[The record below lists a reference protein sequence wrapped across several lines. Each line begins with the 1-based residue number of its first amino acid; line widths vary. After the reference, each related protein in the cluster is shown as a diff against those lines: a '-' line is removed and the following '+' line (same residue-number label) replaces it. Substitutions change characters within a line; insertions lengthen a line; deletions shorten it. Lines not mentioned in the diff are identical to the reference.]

1 MLETKSSKP
10 KMWSSSLPL
19 PISIYTNP
27 QRQEFV
33 VHFLIPRNMPTTSSE
48 QPRHIARSCRLLLF
62 LLMPSLLLRQS
73 ESCSL
78 QTYPNSHY
86 PPFVLVD
93 DDDVQLSARVE
104 AGHMSGPFYR
114 ES

>member
-10 KMWSSSLPL
+10 EMWFSSLPL

-33 VHFLIPRNMPTTSSE
+33 VHFLIPRNMPTMSSE
-48 QPRHIARSCRLLLF
+48 QPRHIARRLPPAAIPVDAITAPQTVRILL
-62 LLMPSLLLRQS
+62 
-73 ESCSL
+73 
-78 QTYPNSHY
+78 TADIPNSHY
-86 PPFVLVD
+86 PPVVLV